1 LVKLSLISV
10 DIAVIITLTARAFL
24 VFQSRRAAIGAGDTL
39 SEIPERELELGSE
52 PEREPDPEPE
62 PDPEV
67 DICYTDIPGYYSISV
82 VISY

>member
-39 SEIPERELELGSE
+39 SEIPERERELELDS
-52 PEREPDPEPE
+52 EPE

-67 DICYTDIPGYYSISV
+67 DICCTDIPGHYSIPV
-82 VISY
+82 AISYQKCLSR